1 MHYNANKLMVIRI
14 LTFLAGTLF
23 ILDCRGVAA
32 GFSTAA
38 SKGARQQHILHPTRH
53 SRAQSSTSPL
63 FIGTGFSFND
73 GNQVLV
79 SVQKPLGIILGQDDG
94 DDKIVAVVDMDP
106 TGSAARA
113 GVKVGDV
120 LVAVQNTRVEG
131 QSLEYALDFI
141 SQAPRVLNLRF
152 VRPNEGSDK
161 A

>member
-120 LVAVQNTRVEG
+120 LVAVQNTSVEG